1 MNFRLKAV
9 LIESFGSQTGA
20 AKALK
25 LSEWRLSRIIRG
37 WDQPHDN
44 EIDILAKALGRKKVL
59 RLLRRRADNQKTV
72 AEKQKD
78 TYA

>member
-1 MNFRLKAV
+1 MNLGLKAA
-9 LIESFGSQTGA
+9 LIERYGSQTGA
-20 AKALK
+20 AKALP
-25 LSEWRLSRIIRG
+25 LSESRLSRIIRG

-72 AEKQKD
+72 AEKQEEAC
-78 TYA
+78 T